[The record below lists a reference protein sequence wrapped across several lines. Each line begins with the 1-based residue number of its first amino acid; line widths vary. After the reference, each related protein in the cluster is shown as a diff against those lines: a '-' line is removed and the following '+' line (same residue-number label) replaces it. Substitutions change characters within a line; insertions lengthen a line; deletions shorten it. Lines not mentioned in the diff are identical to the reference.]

1 MDTQMKIG
9 IMGFGV
15 VGSGIGEIVANS
27 PDGLAKRCGEPIEIA
42 KILDLRDF
50 PDSQFKCFTK
60 DFEDILKD
68 PEIGVVAEVMGGT
81 EPAYTFTKKL
91 LQAGKSVVSSNK
103 ELVAK
108 HGTELLSIAKE
119 NKVSYLFEAS
129 VGGGIPIIRPL
140 YSSLSANELTDVY
153 GILNG
158 TTNYILT
165 QMIHEGESFE
175 EALKGAQEKGY
186 AEKDPTADVEGH
198 DTCRKTAILASLA
211 FGTYVNS
218 EEIQTQ
224 GITKITLEDVAYAE
238 AIGSVIKLLGLASKT
253 EDGVYARVCPA
264 ILRKDHPLAG
274 IDGVFNGIMVKG
286 EGIGDVMFYGRGA
299 GSLPTASAV
308 VSDIIDAV
316 KHQGS
321 HIGLGWKEGVPGYL
335 KDAKEQEASFYVRL
349 TGQADAKVEGMR
361 TIILPDKENE
371 FAIVT
376 PMMDGKA
383 FEALL
388 DDLKQNH
395 DILGTIRLVAE

>member
-1 MDTQMKIG
+1 MKIG

-27 PDGLAKRCGEPIEIA
+27 PDGLAKRCGGEPIEIA

-60 DFEDILKD
+60 DFNDILED
-68 PEIGVVAEVMGGT
+68 EEIGIVAEVMGGT

-175 EALKGAQEKGY
+175 DALKGAQEKGY

-218 EEIQTQ
+218 EEIQTE

-238 AIGSVIKLLGLASKT
+238 EIGSVIKLLGMASKT

-264 ILRKDHPLAG
+264 ILKKEHPLAG

-308 VSDIIDAV
+308 VSDIIDAT

-349 TGQADAKVEGMR
+349 TGQADAVVEGMR
-361 TIILPDKENE
+361 VITLPGKENE

-376 PMMDGKA
+376 PVMDGKA
-383 FEALL
+383 SEALL